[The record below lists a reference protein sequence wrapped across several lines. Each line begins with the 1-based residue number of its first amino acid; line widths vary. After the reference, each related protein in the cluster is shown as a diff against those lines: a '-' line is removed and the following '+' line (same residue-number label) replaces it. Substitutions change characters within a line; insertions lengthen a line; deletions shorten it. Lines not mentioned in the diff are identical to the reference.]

1 MTIIVERVDFTCPG
15 NLYHVKTFA
24 YILYVVP
31 FNYVK
36 KKFLLSIVDEP
47 PASRMIQSSI
57 CMAIYGHIA
66 ASNIFFK
73 RKKGPLSHFL
83 STPPLTGRS
92 IPFGRL
98 FPTTASASCAAGVPR
113 GDWDSARQRSRRPH
127 RARRGKRQA
136 RRRPARWSSCCCLAG
151 LLLELARPARSPPP
165 ARSAGSSH
173 RAATD
178 GDEPGRLVPCS
189 PTLARVNGRRP
200 LAVPLSLLRL
210 RTHSPFDPAR
220 PPRRSSTTAT

>member
-1 MTIIVERVDFTCPG
+1 
-15 NLYHVKTFA
+15 
-24 YILYVVP
+24 
-31 FNYVK
+31 
-36 KKFLLSIVDEP
+36 
-47 PASRMIQSSI
+47 MIQSSI

-136 RRRPARWSSCCCLAG
+136 RRRPARWSSCCWIA
-151 LLLELARPARSPPP
+151 ARAWRGQPAVRHPLVQPVPLTALPPMATNLGVLCRAPRPSPASTAAAPSQSLSP
-165 ARSAGSSH
+165 SSASVHIPHSTQ
-173 RAATD
+173 R
-178 GDEPGRLVPCS
+178 GRLAAAPPLPRKAQIHSS
-189 PTLARVNGRRP
+189 PLFFFCKFVNSALVGF
-200 LAVPLSLLRL
+200 L
-210 RTHSPFDPAR
+210 
-220 PPRRSSTTAT
+220 